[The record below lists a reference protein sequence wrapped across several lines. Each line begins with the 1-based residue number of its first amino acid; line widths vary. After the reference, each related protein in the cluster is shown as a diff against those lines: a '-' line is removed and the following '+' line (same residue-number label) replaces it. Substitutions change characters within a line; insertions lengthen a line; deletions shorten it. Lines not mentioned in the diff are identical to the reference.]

1 MEQLKERSEK
11 EVHLRDY
18 LRVILKRRSAAIAFF
33 VVVVVTITVGS
44 FAMKP
49 IYRATCRVLIERE
62 NPNTVKIEEMLAVDA
77 NSTDYYQTQYGILES
92 RLLAQRAIK
101 ELGLQDQPEF
111 NPKPKKGWFWFNPK
125 QFLAT
130 ALRKIKVLSPSPADE
145 GEQLSFREN
154 QLINAYVSR
163 LTIKPIRNSR
173 LVDISFDSH
182 DPKLA
187 ALLANTHARLYME
200 YNLER
205 KFIIAQDA
213 VQWLSKKT
221 QEMQKELESTG
232 QGNLGERDNLI
243 AQNLRNLNGTLT
255 QGKTGRDKGRN
266 NLYTELNNKSS
277 QNPSSNESVTKVLE
291 NPLIQELKAQLV
303 KLEGELSE
311 SSKKY
316 GSKHPQMIRLRSQI
330 AQLRAKIAQEI
341 SKITQGVDSE
351 HRIILAKEIS
361 LISVVDP
368 ARVPDTPARPKKRL
382 NFLLA
387 VVVGLMGGVGLA
399 FFFEYLDPSVKS
411 SEEVEAQLGMPFLG
425 HVENI
430 NSMVSSKANG
440 ALVTLHHPTSHI
452 AEEFRTIAMNILFSI
467 PDKQGKIIIITS
479 ALAEEG
485 KTTTA
490 ANLAIVM
497 AQIGKRVLLIDAD
510 MRKPI
515 IHTLFD
521 VEKAPGLSDF
531 LAQGANLSSLIVRTS
546 IKDLS
551 IISAGT
557 PPPNPSVLL
566 LSPKMAG
573 FIAGMRKKYDLVILD
588 SPPAMMMSDTPAMAP
603 AADGVVMVIKS
614 GVTPRPTV
622 QKAIQQLVQA
632 NAKLTGAVLNC
643 HDIKGEGYYYH
654 YYRDYYHRYYGGS
667 EGKEERV

>member
-1 MEQLKERSEK
+1 MEQLKKRSEG
-11 EVHLRDY
+11 EINLRDY
-18 LRVILKRRSAAIAFF
+18 LRVILKRRWAALSVF

-49 IYRATCRVLIERE
+49 VYRATCRVLIERE

-101 ELGLQDQPEF
+101 ELGLEDYPEF
-111 NPKPKKGWFWFNPK
+111 NPKPKNGWFS
-125 QFLAT
+125 
-130 ALRKIKVLSPSPADE
+130 ILSPFPTHE
-145 GEQLSFREN
+145 GGELSEREDK
-154 QLINAYVSR
+154 LIKAYVSR

-182 DPKLA
+182 DPELA
-187 ALLANTHARLYME
+187 AQLANTHARLYME

-205 KFIIAQDA
+205 KFIISQDA
-213 VQWLSKKT
+213 VQWLNKKI
-221 QEMQKELESTG
+221 QEIPKEPDSSG
-232 QGNLGERDNLI
+232 HGNLGERDNLI
-243 AQNLRNLNGTLT
+243 AQNLRNLNDALT
-255 QGKTGRDKGRN
+255 QAKADGNKGRK
-266 NLYTELNNKSS
+266 LYTELNESS
-277 QNPSSNESVTKVLE
+277 AQNPSSIGSVTEVLR

-311 SSKKY
+311 NSMKY
-316 GSKHPQMIRLRSQI
+316 GSKHPQMIRLNSQI
-330 AQLRAKIAQEI
+330 AQVRAKIAQEM
-341 SKITQGVDSE
+341 SRITQGSDTE
-351 HRIILAKEIS
+351 NRINLAKEIS
-361 LISVVDP
+361 LISIVDP
-368 ARVPDTPARPKKRL
+368 ARAPDSPARPKKLL
-382 NFLLA
+382 NILLA
-387 VVVGLMGGVGLA
+387 VVVGLAGGVGLA
-399 FFFEYLDPSVKS
+399 FFFEYLDPSIKN
-411 SEEVEAQLGMPFLG
+411 SEEIEAQLGMPFLG

-430 NSMVSSKANG
+430 NSVASGKNNG
-440 ALVTLHHPTSHI
+440 ALITLHDPTSHI
-452 AEEFRTIAMNILFSI
+452 AEEFRTISMNILFSI
-467 PDKQGKIIIITS
+467 PDKPGKIIIITS

-510 MRKPI
+510 MRKPV

-531 LAQGANLSSLIVRTS
+531 LAQDVALSSLIVRTS

-557 PPPNPSVLL
+557 SPPNPSVLL

-573 FIAGMRKKYDLVILD
+573 FIEGMKKKYDLVIID
-588 SPPAMMMSDTPAMAP
+588 SPPTMMLSDTPAMAP

-622 QKAIQQLVQA
+622 QKAVQQLVQA

-654 YYRDYYHRYYGGS
+654 YYRDYYHRYYG
-667 EGKEERV
+667 KEEKQERV

>member
-1 MEQLKERSEK
+1 MEPLKERSER
-11 EVHLRDY
+11 EINLRDY
-18 LRVILKRRSAAIAFF
+18 LRVILKRRWAAISVF

-49 IYRATCRVLIERE
+49 VYRATCQVLIERE
-62 NPNTVKIEEMLAVDA
+62 NPTAVKIEEMLAVDA
-77 NSTDYYQTQYGILES
+77 NSTDYYQTQYEILKS
-92 RLLAQRAIK
+92 KLLAQRAIQ
-101 ELGLQDQPEF
+101 ELGLEDYPEF
-111 NPKPKKGWFWFNPK
+111 NPKPKK
-125 QFLAT
+125 
-130 ALRKIKVLSPSPADE
+130 
-145 GEQLSFREN
+145 QLPDREN
-154 QLINAYVSR
+154 QLIKAYEGR
-163 LTIKPIRNSR
+163 LTIHPIKNSR

-187 ALLANTHARLYME
+187 AHLANTHARLYME
-200 YNLER
+200 FNLER
-205 KFIIAQDA
+205 KFGISQDA
-213 VQWLSKKT
+213 VQWLNKRI
-221 QEMQKELESTG
+221 QEIPKELASSG
-232 QGNLGERDNLI
+232 QGNFGERDNLI
-243 AQNLRNLNGTLT
+243 AQNLRNLNDALT
-255 QGKTGRDKGRN
+255 PAKADKNKGRN
-266 NLYTELNNKSS
+266 LYAELNESS
-277 QNPSSNESVTKVLE
+277 AQNPSSIGSVTEVLR

-311 SSKKY
+311 NSMKY
-316 GSKHPQMIRLRSQI
+316 GPKHPQMIRLNSQI
-330 AQLRAKIAQEI
+330 AQVRAKIAQEM
-341 SKITQGVDSE
+341 SRITRGSDTE
-351 HRIILAKEIS
+351 NRINLAKEIS
-361 LISVVDP
+361 LISIVDP
-368 ARVPDTPARPKKRL
+368 ARVPDAPARPKKLL

-399 FFFEYLDPSVKS
+399 FFFEYLDPSIKN
-411 SEEVEAQLGMPFLG
+411 SEEIEAQLGMPFLG

-430 NSMVSSKANG
+430 NSVASSKNNG
-440 ALVTLHHPTSHI
+440 ALITLHDPTSHI
-452 AEEFRTIAMNILFSI
+452 AEEFRTISMNILFSI
-467 PDKQGKIIIITS
+467 PDKSGKIIIITS

-485 KTTTA
+485 KTTMA
-490 ANLAIVM
+490 ANIAIVM

-510 MRKPI
+510 MRKPV

-521 VEKAPGLSDF
+521 VAKAPGLSDF
-531 LAQGANLSSLIVRTS
+531 LAQGADLSSLIVRTS

-573 FIAGMRKKYDLVILD
+573 FIEEMRKKYDFVIID
-588 SPPAMMMSDTPAMAP
+588 SPPTMMMSDTPAMAP

-622 QKAIQQLVQA
+622 QKAVQQLVQA

-654 YYRDYYHRYYGGS
+654 YYRDYYHRYYGS